1 MAPRIDPKHARYRL
15 RLGPSRIHRYGV
27 FALEE
32 IPAGKHVIE
41 YTGELLTVEQALHVP
56 SRKEMYIATL
66 NDRWCIDPSVGGS
79 GAEFINHSCKPNL
92 KWRRAR
98 GHLIYFS
105 RRKIRVGEE
114 LTGNY
119 RYPIK
124 LKRIPC
130 RCGARGCRGTLR
142 YVIT

>member
-1 MAPRIDPKHARYRL
+1 MVPRIDPKHARYRL
-15 RLGPSRIHRYGV
+15 RLGPSRIHRFGV

-41 YTGELLTVEQALHVP
+41 YTGKRLTLAQAFLVAP
-56 SRKEMYIATL
+56 AKEKYIAKL
-66 NDRWCIDPSVGGS
+66 NDSRCIDPTIGGS

-92 KWRRAR
+92 EWRRSR
-98 GHLIYFS
+98 GRLIYFS
-105 RRKIRVGEE
+105 RRRIRIGEE

-130 RCGARGCRGTLR
+130 RCGARGCRKTLR
-142 YVIT
+142 YVLS